1 MQSHPRVLMSMARKY
16 QLTDDRNLETIN
28 EMFKFQW
35 NVRKLIARAE
45 IMQSKNANIELGI
58 ILCIPFIACFF
69 NVIAFDWMKKKWN
82 QKYWAQMISDCP
94 LVDWIKTKHQ
104 KERTNYVTKVC
115 GTHTKKGRK
124 KQTNKQRNSSPLQL
138 LSSISSVY
146 PSSPLHKHTCGWFW
160 FRLAPN
166 ADLVLFVSTAH
177 SIPSSQSPVLLH
189 TWRNSRK

>member
-1 MQSHPRVLMSMARKY
+1 MLRSYKVKMQTSNSVWSYAYRSLHVFSMLLHSTK
-16 QLTDDRNLETIN
+16 
-28 EMFKFQW
+28 W
-35 NVRKLIARAE
+35 
-45 IMQSKNANIELGI
+45 
-58 ILCIPFIACFF
+58 
-69 NVIAFDWMKKKWN
+69 KKKWN